1 MSHCGHDHEITCE
14 EISNALYIY
23 LDHEIQDPMQLQQ
36 LQIHFQDCP
45 PCKGTMEQ
53 EKQALELLRALLHR
67 SCNEEAPADLKQQ
80 IFAQTQSLAEQMNAI
95 LNAQLPETHIYSEYI
110 RTEITVDGVTQIV
123 ETSHEI
129 RRDFPL

>member
-36 LQIHFQDCP
+36 LQIHFQECA

-53 EKQALELLRALLHR
+53 EKQALELLQALLHR